1 MEFVKVIKP
10 GLLTTIQDLGRPQQ
24 RVFGVSASGA
34 MDSFSF
40 RIANILAGNEENTAA
55 LEVTLVGPH
64 LVFQQEGVMVITGG
78 NLSPSLNNKPIS
90 MWKAIR
96 IKKGD
101 ELTFGRCLDGCRSY
115 IAFSGGIDVPEVMGS
130 RSTYIRGNYG
140 GFEGRALKAGDL
152 LMIGKPQFNHTVLN
166 GRRLR
171 PIDTPDFKTNR
182 PVRIILGPHDQEF
195 TKDSLT
201 HFLTEEYSLS
211 NDSDRMGYRLM
222 GPQLK
227 HINGPDII
235 SDFISMGTIQV
246 PGNGYPIIHM
256 ADCGTSGGYTKIGV
270 VITADLSFLG
280 QRKPGDKIDFQ
291 PINIEEAH
299 HELRIQ
305 ETLLSELSLIN
316 DMTVKLS

>member
-1 MEFVKVIKP
+1 MEFMKVIKP
-10 GLLTTIQDLGRPQQ
+10 GLLTTIQDLGRPEH

-40 RIANILAGNEENTAA
+40 RIANILAGNEENAAA
-55 LEVTLVGPH
+55 LEATLVGPH
-64 LVFQQEGVMVITGG
+64 LVFQQDGVMAITGG

-90 MWKAIR
+90 MWKAIS

-140 GFEGRALKAGDL
+140 GLEGRALKSGDS
-152 LMIGKPQFNHTVLN
+152 LMVGKSIFHYKDLN

-171 PIDTPDFKTNR
+171 PIDTPNFETIR
-182 PVRIILGPHDQEF
+182 PVRIILGPHHQEF
-195 TKDSLT
+195 TEDSLNK
-201 HFLTEEYSLS
+201 FLNEEYTLS
-211 NDSDRMGYRLM
+211 NESDRMGYRLS
-222 GPQLK
+222 GPQLE

-235 SDFISMGTIQV
+235 SDFISMGTVQV

-280 QRKPGDKIDFQ
+280 QRKPGDKIVFQ

-305 ETLLSELSLIN
+305 ETLLSELSLNNEMIA
-316 DMTVKLS
+316 KLT